1 MLEPMAVVEE
11 RHEGNSDGNGD
22 GNAMRFGD
30 DTALLLG
37 DGNGVQATV
46 TGIDANVQD
55 VPKSVVVSHS
65 AVCPDVTNV
74 VSSGAIAERNGG
86 FDGGTSPETV
96 PSPAADLAPSVL
108 SVPRGHSSGVQS
120 KSVVSAPA
128 DLEDVPTSEVPSEDE
143 DAVANLAPA
152 PVLVPAV
159 VKVEGFAVG
168 TRLLV
173 ARDTVI
179 TEGVEPSTR
188 LVTKTKVGDIL
199 RTLED
204 SVSTGTLV
212 RQKVQVESEG
222 IRQWR
227 EGYVSL
233 ARSDGYRI
241 CVPAPPSAWGSKKW

>member
-1 MLEPMAVVEE
+1 MLEPMAVVEGG
-11 RHEGNSDGNGD
+11 HEGHSDGNGD
-22 GNAMRFGD
+22 GNAMRFGE

-37 DGNGVQATV
+37 DGNGPQAAV

-55 VPKSVVVSHS
+55 VPKTVGVSQS
-65 AVCPDVTNV
+65 EVRPDVTDVVPLGANV
-74 VSSGAIAERNGG
+74 EPTVG
-86 FDGGTSPETV
+86 FKGGTSPETV
-96 PSPAADLAPSVL
+96 PSPVDDILPSVL

-152 PVLVPAV
+152 PVRVPPV
-159 VKVEGFAVG
+159 VKVDGFAVG
-168 TRLLV
+168 TELLV

-199 RTLED
+199 VTLGEAK
-204 SVSTGTLV
+204 STEALV
-212 RQKVQVESEG
+212 RQKVKVESGGGET
-222 IRQWR
+222 W
-227 EGYVSL
+227 
-233 ARSDGYRI
+233 A
-241 CVPAPPSAWGSKKW
+241 